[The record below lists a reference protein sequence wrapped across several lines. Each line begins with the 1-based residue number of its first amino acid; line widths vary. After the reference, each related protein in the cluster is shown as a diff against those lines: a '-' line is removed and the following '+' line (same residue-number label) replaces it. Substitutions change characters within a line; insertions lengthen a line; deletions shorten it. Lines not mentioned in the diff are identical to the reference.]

1 MIIILFR
8 IGTSARSSFQK
19 NKNSPG
25 PGQYDIRGGVM
36 GPKWGFGTGLRPR
49 TANSKDPG
57 PGTYLIPPTFADVP
71 KYLISTPNKY
81 VV

>member
-1 MIIILFR
+1 
-8 IGTSARSSFQK
+8 
-19 NKNSPG
+19 
-25 PGQYDIRGGVM
+25 M

-49 TANSKDPG
+49 TANSNDPG